1 MNNHRFQSV
10 ISSYVGIISMMYSE
24 RKVIMGKNHRA
35 CLPWL
40 VTVRTMAVF
49 LFFNLG
55 GVHVLS
61 SDVQLCKS
69 GNACDPDI
77 IKNLYDPTTVA
88 LINFDIEDVVATLT
102 CKSEEEKK
110 GYWIVVEYF
119 AANPY
124 YTKSNGDPS
133 PVQYSCAT
141 NTIEGSTESCWNI
154 ETRQVKYNS
163 EGKITCKK
171 VCQVDL
177 SGCNARSGENLC
189 PADTNGG
196 TLDSSKSTAKFA
208 SGQPTNDQE
217 FGSTLVYS
225 CSNGCNDI
233 TMKCSDVQGKDG
245 FFKFQ
250 PAVNSPKNCCEP
262 VATTT
267 TRTATTTVAATTT
280 MTTTT
285 AAATTRTTTVAPTT
299 TQRPTTTSP
308 TLETTTLEAETTTST
323 VTGTTTNLRVT
334 SSTATPSTV
343 ETTTTPN
350 MRPGQNPS
358 ATTEV
363 GTTTHAASMD
373 ATTASPTTP
382 YSTTKK
388 TSGST
393 TAIQNKPPESTTRGP
408 AELPTQGQNST
419 LSKKVVVVD
428 DRAGTVPGPPETDY
442 GLITGSVVLT
452 LGLVAGLYYAAKKA
466 LGGSSPGKYNNVTD
480 FDAADAEEY
489 VSKNAKEGID
499 IEMVRGSVSIK
510 NPLAESAML
519 VSNPLQRNRS
529 KPAATPRPERT
540 KKPERASASP
550 GSRKQFAEVKQ
561 RRLSSRI
568 DRIRKAR
575 SASRS
580 SVEINPLAV
589 VPVDGRGG
597 LGPEPAQTKPEAPE
611 PTPKVSAMPFETG
624 SKPNSQKYSSAK
636 RHAPEEKPK
645 KGYEDELKAIKSRLE
660 KKLNVNMSSKE
671 SMIRAS
677 LDVNAAIIG
686 DHAWHCFLDKLSGKT
701 VYFCHKSGTI
711 QLSAPKGWVR
721 ARQASIEERSERRR
735 KSSLMLGAESA
746 GNVTIQDLIDV
757 E

>member
-1 MNNHRFQSV
+1 
-10 ISSYVGIISMMYSE
+10 
-24 RKVIMGKNHRA
+24 MGNNHRA

-217 FGSTLVYS
+217 FGSTLVNYHIHCYRHDDKLACHVLYGDAIYS
-225 CSNGCNDI
+225 GNDDNAKHEAGSESIGNYGSRNDDSRSFNGRH
-233 TMKCSDVQGKDG
+233 DG
-245 FFKFQ
+245 FPDHPILHYKE
-250 PAVNSPKNCCEP
+250 NI
-262 VATTT
+262 
-267 TRTATTTVAATTT
+267 
-280 MTTTT
+280 
-285 AAATTRTTTVAPTT
+285 
-299 TQRPTTTSP
+299 
-308 TLETTTLEAETTTST
+308 
-323 VTGTTTNLRVT
+323 RV
-334 SSTATPSTV
+334 
-343 ETTTTPN
+343 
-350 MRPGQNPS
+350 
-358 ATTEV
+358 
-363 GTTTHAASMD
+363 D
-373 ATTASPTTP
+373 
-382 YSTTKK
+382 YSD
-388 TSGST
+388 
-393 TAIQNKPPESTTRGP
+393 PE
-408 AELPTQGQNST
+408 Q
-419 LSKKVVVVD
+419 
-428 DRAGTVPGPPETDY
+428 
-442 GLITGSVVLT
+442 
-452 LGLVAGLYYAAKKA
+452 
-466 LGGSSPGKYNNVTD
+466 
-480 FDAADAEEY
+480 
-489 VSKNAKEGID
+489 
-499 IEMVRGSVSIK
+499 
-510 NPLAESAML
+510 
-519 VSNPLQRNRS
+519 
-529 KPAATPRPERT
+529 TPR
-540 KKPERASASP
+540 
-550 GSRKQFAEVKQ
+550 
-561 RRLSSRI
+561 
-568 DRIRKAR
+568 
-575 SASRS
+575 
-580 SVEINPLAV
+580 
-589 VPVDGRGG
+589 
-597 LGPEPAQTKPEAPE
+597 APE